1 MKESEVEDFKSRK
14 EAREAANSKA
24 VGGLR
29 HAKKAVERSWKL
41 PKVGQRLRKVVDPFL
56 ASEVVRKLEHDIPG
70 GFSETWLQQVKEA
83 MAAEFGV
90 AASLQGGFQVA
101 LWSKLLVEADDVEKK

>member
-1 MKESEVEDFKSRK
+1 M

-29 HAKKAVERSWKL
+29 HAKKAERSWKL

-56 ASEVVRKLEHDIPG
+56 ASKVVRKLEHDITR
-70 GFSETWLQQVKEA
+70 GFSETWLRQVKEA

-101 LWSKLLVEADDVEKK
+101 LWSKLLVEADDVEK